1 MLVAGVL
8 AVVVLWLV
16 VTMVALLLDT
26 LTPRT
31 NQKEDEPSVASEQ
44 AQLDSPPSTP
54 APAWPGRRWRLCPGP
69 GGTVWTRRTVW
80 TRVGRRGRALT
91 SLERQ
96 AAMVAGGTHLPERL
110 PRTVSGW

>member
-16 VTMVALLLDT
+16 VAMVALLLDT

-31 NQKEDEPSVASEQ
+31 SQKEEEPAVASEQ
-44 AQLDSPPSTP
+44 GQLEPAPSTP
-54 APAWPGRRWRLCPGP
+54 APAWPARRRLCPGP

-80 TRVGRRGRALT
+80 TRVGRRARALS
-91 SLERQ
+91 SLDRQ
-96 AAMVAGGTHLPERL
+96 AAMVAGGTQLPERL